1 MSPTTEELRS
11 AIDEE
16 LSTLAPMTD
25 GVGRARA
32 AGQRRVRR
40 RRTLRVAAVTAAVAV
55 VAGVGYAAVDR
66 EPSAAPDAAADPA
79 PRSERPGGDPRRT
92 TADEAVARAM
102 ASPRITEQ
110 AWLDAFAATWDALL
124 PRRFGGVTLTREPGS
139 VPMLRT
145 TAGTPRFDSWLSI
158 GGYEGPRAD
167 QPGTSGCAG
176 LRQVAAEADFRW
188 DVTDCVDGTIAS
200 ELDYLAD
207 REYTV
212 GGDQSDTPGQG
223 SHGAGVL
230 VVGDNFFL
238 EWGLQAVGPDAE
250 VGLTADEMATMVE
263 DPLFLRMAEL
273 GTRYFAERPDEPG
286 ASVVRQVD
294 PTWPLS

>member
-1 MSPTTEELRS
+1 MSPTTEDLRTAIADEL
-11 AIDEE
+11 A
-16 LSTLAPMTD
+16 TLEPMTD
-25 GVGRARA
+25 VVGRARV
-32 AGQRRVRR
+32 AGRRRLRR
-40 RRTLRVAAVTAAVAV
+40 RRAIRAGAVTAAVAV
-55 VAGVGYAAVDR
+55 VAGLGYAVVDSDL
-66 EPSAAPDAAADPA
+66 PATPDVAADGTARSPRPA
-79 PRSERPGGDPRRT
+79 ADPRRT
-92 TADEAVARAM
+92 TAEEAVARAM

-124 PRRFGGVTLTREPGS
+124 PRRFGGVTLTREPGAA
-139 VPMLRT
+139 PLLRT
-145 TAGTPRFDSWLSI
+145 ASGTPRLDSWLSI

-176 LRQVAAEADFRW
+176 LRQTAAEADFRW
-188 DVTDCVDGTIAS
+188 DVTDCVDGTVAG

-223 SHGAGVL
+223 SHGAGAL

-238 EWGLQAVGPDAE
+238 EWGVQAVGPDAE
-250 VGLTADEMATMVE
+250 VDLTADEMATMLE
-263 DPLFLRMAEL
+263 DPLFLRLAEL
-273 GTRYFAERPDEPG
+273 GTRYFAERPDEP
-286 ASVVRQVD
+286 SIVRQVD